1 VLPQETAM
9 SDLMTPPEPKNPT
22 ATSEGTREALDSTTR
37 PLRSDH
43 AGEESTPPEEDTS
56 LRNLE
61 PRSTEKQF
69 GQAPDIQ
76 PEPDQARGVK
86 EWVHES
92 SEMDKSFPDNAA
104 PQPPSSR

>member
-1 VLPQETAM
+1 M
-9 SDLMTPPEPKNPT
+9 SNRLTPSEPKNPP

-37 PLRSDH
+37 PLRSDP
-43 AGEESTPPEEDTS
+43 AGQESTPPGEEDLS

-61 PRSTEKQF
+61 PRSTEGQF
-69 GQAPDIQ
+69 GQTPDIQ

-92 SEMDKSFPDNAA
+92 SEMDKSFPDDGNV
-104 PQPPSSR
+104 PPRPAER